1 MQREPSALNGL
12 YLDDSYFLGLL
23 VIGTT
28 IRVRAL
34 FALTQDHEAYAPP
47 RAGEQHCYREGEI
60 SFLEVEVTDWKAGR
74 PSISI
79 DPDGSLDLGG
89 IRIDQRADSYRVSTD
104 WFDMTCRSNGLSVA
118 LD

>member
-1 MQREPSALNGL
+1 MRSEPNALTGL

-23 VIGTT
+23 VSGAT
-28 IRVRAL
+28 IRLRAL

-60 SFLEVEVTDWKAGR
+60 SLLDVEVTDWKAGR
-74 PSISI
+74 PTLSS
-79 DPDGSLDLGG
+79 DPDGSLDLGS
-89 IRIDQRADSYRVSTD
+89 ITIEQRADSYRVSTD
-104 WFDMTCRSNGLSVA
+104 WFDMTCLSSGLSVA